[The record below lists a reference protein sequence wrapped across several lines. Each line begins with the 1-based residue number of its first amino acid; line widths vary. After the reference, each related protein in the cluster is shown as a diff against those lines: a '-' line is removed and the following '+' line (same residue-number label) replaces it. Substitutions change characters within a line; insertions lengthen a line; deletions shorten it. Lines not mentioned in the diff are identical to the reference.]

1 MKISKNKSVK
11 KYQLGGAIPIQLGL
25 SALQAGLGAYQMSQ
39 GNKALKSLKAP
50 STAAPSEWREL
61 YKNAMDQQLMQR
73 QLEEINRSTA
83 TSIQALQGAGG
94 RAILGGLPGVNR
106 AAERAQFETIA
117 NQNQLQQSALQNLT
131 SALER
136 EQGRERTV
144 YEQRAGEARGMIE
157 GGLQN
162 IAGAFG
168 GAGKSIVASQFN
180 KTAGKKAG
188 ETTAS
193 EGKMP
198 GTTLDEYMAIP
209 LAEEQAASIMSP
221 ADAYQQGFDYE
232 GVTGVSDVYVS
243 PEILREQEMKKRLLE
258 QLGLNDRAAYMKEG
272 GMMTKGSFNHKTNPI
287 DIIQKG
293 EKIGEM
299 TGGEVILNPQQAA
312 RLSKENAYFRT
323 LLKKFNKRK

>member
-25 SALQAGLGAYQMSQ
+25 SALQAGLGAYQMTQ

-94 RAILGGLPGVNR
+94 RALLGGLPGVNR
-106 AAERAQFETIA
+106 AAERAQFEAIA

-131 SALER
+131 LALER

-180 KTAGKKAG
+180 KQAPKSQGA
-188 ETTAS
+188 TTDA
-193 EGKMP
+193 P
-198 GTTLDEYMAIP
+198 VANITLDEVTVTPPSMPAFDVSGLTSRNAYNQEVQDT
-209 LAEEQAASIMSP
+209 LAEMGF
-221 ADAYQQGFDYE
+221 AD
-232 GVTGVSDVYVS
+232 
-243 PEILREQEMKKRLLE
+243 
-258 QLGLNDRAAYMKEG
+258 DRMRYLKEG

-299 TGGEVILNPQQAA
+299 TGGEVILNPKQAA